1 MKTFIL
7 QVLTLRSY
15 SFEVTAEDEDEAV
28 EKVNDL
34 DSLEDLDK
42 LAELDW
48 IDLDSV
54 QVLSEEDGD
63 DNE

>member
-7 QVLTLRSY
+7 QVLTVRSY
-15 SFEVTAEDEDEAV
+15 SFEVTAEDEDAAL
-28 EKVNDL
+28 DTIYQL
-34 DSLEDLDK
+34 DSLADLDDMT
-42 LAELDW
+42 EPDW

-54 QVLSEEDGD
+54 QVLSEQDD